1 MASMMEL
8 IRRNRRNTWVLIFVF
23 MAILVT
29 LGVLIG
35 SAVGGPDWVS
45 ALVGAII
52 AATIAFFMVL
62 FGFLQGD
69 SLILSM
75 SQAREIAHQD
85 LPQLFNVVEELS
97 IAAGVP
103 MPRVYLI
110 DDPSPNAFATGRDPA
125 HASVA
130 ITRGLIEKLTRDELQ
145 GVMAHEMS
153 HVRNHDIRFAMLM
166 AILVGTVVL
175 ISDAFLRMLFYGGR
189 SRGRSSSR
197 DRGGAL
203 MLIMLLIAILFAI
216 IAPLLAK
223 IIQLAVSRQR
233 EFLADASAVEMT
245 RLPDGLACALEKI
258 QADGEPL
265 EAANRATAH
274 LYIVNPVM
282 KLKGREGSSMWDSHP
297 PIEERIRR
305 LREIT

>member
-8 IRRNRRNTWVLIFVF
+8 IRSNRRNTWILVFVF
-23 MAILVT
+23 LAILVT

-35 SAVGGPDWVS
+35 SAVGGPNWGS
-45 ALVGAII
+45 ALVGA
-52 AATIAFFMVL
+52 AVAGTIAFFMVL
-62 FGFLQGD
+62 FGFLEGD
-69 SLILSM
+69 SLILRM

-85 LPQLFNVVEELS
+85 QPQLFNVVEELS

-130 ITRGLIEKLTRDELQ
+130 ITRGLVEKLNRDELQ

-175 ISDAFLRMLFYGGR
+175 ISDAFLRTLWYGGR
-189 SRGRSSSR
+189 SRGRSSGR
-197 DRGGAL
+197 DGGGVV
-203 MLIMLLIAILFAI
+203 MLVMVLVAILFAI
-216 IAPLLAK
+216 VAPLLAK

-233 EFLADASAVEMT
+233 EYLADAGAVELT
-245 RLPDGLACALEKI
+245 RLPDGLASALEKI

-282 KLKGREGSSMWDSHP
+282 KLQGREGTSMWDSHP
-297 PIEERIRR
+297 PIEDRIRR
-305 LREIT
+305 LREMT